1 MRLLEASSL
10 GTAGA
15 RQLRGRADA
24 STVAV
29 IRARAYFADSDAGRA
44 WWEANQHS
52 PDALRRRARELADA
66 GDLDLSEV
74 LIRVADDQQNVI
86 RTAQLKETHYPGIQP
101 GSVLRGAAGLLLKQL
116 VGWPGQAVWTPV
128 GL

>member
-15 RQLRGRADA
+15 RQLRGRAAA

-29 IRARAYFADSDAGRA
+29 IRARAYVADSDVGRA

-52 PDALRRRARELADA
+52 PDALRRKARELADA

-74 LIRVADDQQNVI
+74 LVNVADYQQNTT
-86 RTAQLKETHYPGIQP
+86 RTA
-101 GSVLRGAAGLLLKQL
+101 R
-116 VGWPGQAVWTPV
+116 
-128 GL
+128 

>member
-15 RQLRGRADA
+15 RQLRGRAAA

-52 PDALRRRARELADA
+52 PDTLRRRARELAAA
-66 GDLDLSEV
+66 GDLDLSQV
-74 LIRVADDQQNVI
+74 LMNVADHQQDI
-86 RTAQLKETHYPGIQP
+86 SRTA
-101 GSVLRGAAGLLLKQL
+101 R
-116 VGWPGQAVWTPV
+116 
-128 GL
+128 

>member
-15 RQLRGRADA
+15 RQLRGRAGA

-29 IRARAYFADSDAGRA
+29 IRARAYVADSDAGRA

-52 PDALRRRARELADA
+52 PDALRRKARELADA

-74 LIRVADDQQNVI
+74 LMNVADHQQNI
-86 RTAQLKETHYPGIQP
+86 TRTA
-101 GSVLRGAAGLLLKQL
+101 R
-116 VGWPGQAVWTPV
+116 
-128 GL
+128 